1 MSYKCAITDAHDQRF
16 EQDARSTPVIIQNRD
31 GSLVREWEPEHT
43 PVARQRV
50 YAEVEAPV
58 LQQQASLIERLIAFA
73 FDTIGVRHVE
83 VRVLDTE

>member
-1 MSYKCAITDAHDQRF
+1 M
-16 EQDARSTPVIIQNRD
+16 IIQNRD
-31 GSLVREWEPEHT
+31 GSLVREGEQKST

-50 YAEVEAPV
+50 SAEVEAPV

-73 FDTIGVRHVE
+73 FDTVGARHVE